1 MDKKLTQ
8 LLLLCESL
16 TLSKKKPVLRERE
29 RERSFHSTRDDSYTY
44 YTHNQDRS
52 DPAVMVVVWW
62 LCVVFCKETF

>member
-29 RERSFHSTRDDSYTY
+29 REIISFYSRRLVHLLYT
-44 YTHNQDRS
+44 QS
-52 DPAVMVVVWW
+52 GS
-62 LCVVFCKETF
+62 F